1 MSNNST
7 IQCPNCKHE
16 FPIENALSQKI
27 EDDIRGKYLKRYN
40 EDKQKLELEKTQL
53 AKESENMKLRE
64 ENQDKILEDKLRLA
78 KSQLKE
84 EAIKKAASDM
94 QAQMEMLNKE
104 LTEKSQKLKESQV
117 KELELMQ
124 KEKQIKEREESLKL
138 DLEKQML
145 ERQKEIEERVKKMES
160 ERSELKIKELEKKL
174 ADQVDL
180 AETMRRKAEQG
191 SMQLQ
196 GEVLELALE
205 ELLKSS
211 YPFDTIEEVAKG
223 TKGADCIQYV
233 KNNTGQLC
241 GKIIYESKRTK
252 AFTNEWIEK
261 LKKDMRAQQADLAVI
276 VTETLPRDLDSFGFK
291 EGVWICRFADVKPLS
306 FLLRDSLIKIYGALV
321 SQENRGDKMQLLY
334 NYLTGNEFRQNIEA
348 VMEGFVSLK
357 DSITREKIQM
367 EKMWK
372 EREKQL
378 DKVLLN
384 TTRFY
389 GSIKGIAGNA
399 IGNIKLLEGE

>member
-1 MSNNST
+1 M
-7 IQCPNCKHE
+7 
-16 FPIENALSQKI
+16 
-27 EDDIRGKYLKRYN
+27 KRYT
-40 EDKQKLELEKTQL
+40 EDKQKLEAEKAQL
-53 AKESENMKLRE
+53 QQEAEQLKLKA
-64 ENQDKILEDKLRLA
+64 ENQDRIVEDKLRLA
-78 KSQLKE
+78 KSQLQE
-84 EAIKKAASDM
+84 EAIKKAASEM
-94 QAQMEMLNKE
+94 QLQMEMLNKE

-138 DLEKQML
+138 EMEKQML

-160 ERSELKIKELEKKL
+160 ERSDLKIKELEKKL
-174 ADQVDL
+174 SDQVEL

-205 ELLKSS
+205 ELLKANF
-211 YPFDTIEEVAKG
+211 PFDAIEEVAKG
-223 TKGADCIQYV
+223 TKGADCVQLV
-233 KNNTGQLC
+233 RNNVAQLC

-261 LKKDMRAQQADLAVI
+261 LKRDMRAQQADIAVI
-276 VTETLPRDLDSFGFK
+276 VTEVLPKDMDTFGFK
-291 EGVWICRFADVKPLS
+291 DGVWICRFSDVKPLA
-306 FLLRDSLIKIYGALV
+306 FLLRDSLIKIYGAV
-321 SQENRGDKMQLLY
+321 ISQENRGDKMQLLY

-357 DSITREKIQM
+357 DGITREKVQM

-384 TTRFY
+384 TTQFY

-399 IGNIKLLEGE
+399 IGDIKLLDGE